1 MPVLDH
7 FSVKCLEVC
16 FYFKWKVVLFVGLR
30 HERRDI
36 YSMAF
41 WTLKRA
47 SSTPFVLMVVNQL
60 IIP

>member
-1 MPVLDH
+1 MLGQV
-7 FSVKCLEVC
+7 F
-16 FYFKWKVVLFVGLR
+16 LFQIEGR
-30 HERRDI
+30 AICRIKTRRRDI